1 VNKQDIE
8 ALRKAA
14 HEAPMNKIHMDHK
27 GRKSLATHDQSWA
40 KASRAYFE
48 ALDAMEKDERKP

>member
-1 VNKQDIE
+1 MNKQDIE

-40 KASRAYFE
+40 KA
-48 ALDAMEKDERKP
+48 